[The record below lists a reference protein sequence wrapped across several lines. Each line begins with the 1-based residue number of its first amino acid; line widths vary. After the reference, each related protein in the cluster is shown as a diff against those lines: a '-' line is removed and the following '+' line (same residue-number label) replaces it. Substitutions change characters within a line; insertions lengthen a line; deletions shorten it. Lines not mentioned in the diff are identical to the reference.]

1 METIFQWSRIDN
13 APLSPSLSLI
23 EFREHTGKWNIRDQI
38 YITILI
44 GKVEGTNKSVS
55 HETTNPIQFF
65 SSLPFLFPEDSW
77 FREVDDAGR
86 QTTEDPFLAYF
97 MREHAPKTWKTCRKL
112 GLSLLSI
119 RFHRKFRT
127 WVTRLFWHYISY
139 TRHDEYP
146 SPLLFFHERK
156 KGKEE
161 EEKVERRLYADGSF
175 HAGFVIRGEKVFS
188 ETRES
193 HCCNGH

>member
-13 APLSPSLSLI
+13 APLSLI

-161 EEKVERRLYADGSF
+161 EEERRLYADGSF